1 MAKKIAAWLYLSIV
15 LMFLYTPIAVLVL
28 MSFNKSQY
36 NTLPFEFSLRWYE
49 ELFSNPRLIDSTLS
63 SIYLAL
69 LTGLISVILATCL
82 MLGLNK
88 TRSRLKNWV
97 QSFVILPLSIPW
109 LIMGLSLLLLLRAI
123 GLDRNFV
130 FLLIGH
136 VIVSFPYAVMVLRAR
151 MEGMDHHLQEASA
164 SLGANEWTTFT
175 RIILPLIFPAIL
187 AGGFLSFMIS
197 FDNFIISYF
206 LIPMGSSTLPIE
218 IYTSI
223 KFGFTPEIN
232 AVSTLI
238 LSGTIGILLLIV
250 LLMGSTLKL
259 MMK

>member
-1 MAKKIAAWLYLSIV
+1 MVKKIASWFYLLIIF
-15 LMFLYTPIAVLVL
+15 LFLYTPIAVLVL

-36 NTLPFEFSLRWYE
+36 NTLPFEFSARWYH
-49 ELFSNPRLIDSTLS
+49 ELFSNTRLIESTFN

-82 MLGLNK
+82 MLGLSK
-88 TRSRLKNWV
+88 SKSKLKNWI
-97 QSFVILPLSIPW
+97 QSFVVLPLSIPW
-109 LIMGLSLLLLLRAI
+109 LIMGLSLLLLLRAV
-123 GLDRNFV
+123 GLDRNFII
-130 FLLIGH
+130 LLIGH

-151 MEGMDHHLQEASA
+151 MEGMDHFLQEASA
-164 SLGANEWTTFT
+164 SLGANDWTTFI

-187 AGGFLSFMIS
+187 AGGFLAFMIS
-197 FDNFIISYF
+197 FDNFILSYF

-218 IYTSI
+218 IYSSI

-238 LSGTIGILLLIV
+238 LGGTIAILLLIV
-250 LLMGSTLKL
+250 LLMGQTLKSF
-259 MMK
+259 MK